1 MTDERRGTLYGVA
14 AYVLWGLFP
23 IYWKLLDFAGA
34 DELLAHRVVWCLL
47 VVVLLLA
54 VQRQWAWLRTVGT
67 DRSAMTRMSLAA
79 ALIGVNWYLYIYG
92 VNSDRVVETAL
103 GYFINPIV
111 TVLIG
116 VLVLAERLRPVQW
129 AAIGLGTIAVLVL
142 TIDYG
147 RPPWIA
153 LGLAFTFAFYGLLKK
168 QVGASVGAVQSL
180 TIETAVLFLPAL
192 GWLLWLGSRG
202 DLSFGDVGFA
212 DSLLLAT
219 TGVATAIPLLFFA
232 AAARRIPLSVIGLL
246 QYLAPVLQF
255 VTGVFIFDE
264 PMPASRLIGFTL
276 VWGALL
282 VLTVD
287 SLHHRQRARRR
298 EREATM
304 VPIEL

>member
-1 MTDERRGTLYGVA
+1 MAYGIA

-23 IYWKLLDFAGA
+23 IYWRFLDFADP

-54 VQRQWAWLRTVGT
+54 VQRQWAWLRVVGN
-67 DRSAMTRMSLAA
+67 DRAAMARMSLAA

-116 VLVLAERLRPVQW
+116 VVVLAERLRPVQW
-129 AAIGLGTIAVLVL
+129 AAIGLGTVAVLVL
-142 TIDYG
+142 TVDYG

-192 GWLLWLGSRG
+192 GWLLWLGSQEQ
-202 DLSFGDVGFA
+202 LSFGHVGYA
-212 DSLLLAT
+212 DSFWLAT
-219 TGVATAIPLLFFA
+219 TGIATAIPLLFFA

-255 VTGVFIFDE
+255 LCGVVVFDE
-264 PMPASRLIGFTL
+264 PMPTSRWIGFTL
-276 VWGALL
+276 VWAALV

-287 SLHHRQRARRR
+287 SLHHRQRTRRR
-298 EREATM
+298 DREAEI
-304 VPIEL
+304 VPIEV